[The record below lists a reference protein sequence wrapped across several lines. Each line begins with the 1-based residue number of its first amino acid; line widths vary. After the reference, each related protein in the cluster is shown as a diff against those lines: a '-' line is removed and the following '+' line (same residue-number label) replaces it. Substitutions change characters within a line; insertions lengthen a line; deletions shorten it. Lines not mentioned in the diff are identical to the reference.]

1 MTLRQTRYGSDVRS
15 GKVKLI
21 APEGF
26 MHHAVSENVIAGNVM
41 SRRATYMYGALLERN
56 VEGNVGAGLG
66 LAIPSGTM
74 TIIEPNINIQKTSEK
89 LNVDGV
95 EMVFQ
100 MTPGAEAPAEMNIFL
115 PQLKAMWMAENTT
128 NTLHNILTLRGA
140 EVRDAKKW
148 AAYINE
154 TIELYG
160 DNVEVKFQSHHWPVW
175 GKVQVNDYLNKQRDL
190 YKYIHDQSVY

>member
-1 MTLRQTRYGSDVRS
+1 MSQKFGQLPIIAVVISHSHIDHYGGIKGLVNEADVRS

-74 TIIEPNINIQKTSEK
+74 TIIEPNINIQKTGEK

-100 MTPGAEAPAEMNIFL
+100 MTPGAEAPAEMNIFYHSS
-115 PQLKAMWMAENTT
+115 KRCGW
-128 NTLHNILTLRGA
+128 LRIPLI
-140 EVRDAKKW
+140 RC
-148 AAYINE
+148 I
-154 TIELYG
+154 I
-160 DNVEVKFQSHHWPVW
+160 F
-175 GKVQVNDYLNKQRDL
+175 
-190 YKYIHDQSVY
+190 